1 MIVVQRHH
9 DLGLTKARHLAET
22 MAQRLQRDYDGSFIW
37 RGDELHFSRTGVS
50 GWVGVTNDRVEVRV
64 ELGFLLRPLRGR
76 IEHEICAF
84 CDEQFAPP
92 THAPRHEH
100 PREPKSPDR
109 TPPARR
115 PVRRLKD

>member
-9 DLGLTKARHLAET
+9 DLGLTKARHLAENL
-22 MAQRLQRDYDGSFIW
+22 AQRLQRDYGGSFIW